1 MLIHCIM
8 SVSDP
13 GNPVSQK
20 PPRKT
25 LGDKLAWAGDVRTRW
40 WEFLDSWEDDARFR
54 RKVLGI
60 GIGASALIAV
70 TAVAYPWWRERA
82 AVKMAMTWL
91 SAGNLPEA
99 EAAISHAFAVA
110 PKRPEVWRLAAEHAS
125 RVGRKKPAVAFARQA
140 ATLAPGDADI
150 VLDWASFALLDN
162 DLVETA
168 VALGKIPAGPAKDT
182 ARAQRLFGELERRN
196 GKLDT
201 ARVHFENAVKSGGS
215 LALNEVP
222 LGAILLAASG
232 QAGAGP
238 DQDARRMDGIVLL
251 KKWTKDPDAGAEALR
266 LLLLDA
272 VQRADDSSMVG
283 FGDELWRHPVASV
296 DDRLNALLALVS
308 VPERQA
314 AALAGVEA
322 LSAKDPSAA
331 ASLINWLSGNA
342 RGVEAVRW
350 ARTLPAGMAERPPVI
365 VAVADAMRLS
375 EDWAALR
382 IWVEGGEW
390 EKLKLVRLAYRW
402 VAARNLSEAH
412 EADEVWS
419 QIRDIAKYDGGQALF
434 IGGTLYAWGYRNQGV
449 DIWTIAAG
457 SPGVAVTALG
467 SLARHYQL
475 RHDAEGLQKAFA
487 GLRAAK
493 QHDPL
498 VGNNFAYLSLLVG
511 TDELVATRVAR
522 ENFDKFPDNNDYRAT
537 YAFALAKRGDAD
549 SALGVLKPLITASQ
563 GQGGEL
569 PSSLAFTYGFVLSRS
584 GQKKQARD
592 IIKSVDRTA
601 LTMQEAQV
609 LKDIEGG
616 R

>member
-1 MLIHCIM
+1 M
-8 SVSDP
+8 SGSP
-13 GNPVSQK
+13 SGSPAPKQ
-20 PPRKT
+20 PRKT

-40 WEFLDSWEDDARFR
+40 WEFLDSWEEDPRFR

-70 TAVAYPWWRERA
+70 TAVAYPMWRERA
-82 AVKMAMTWL
+82 AVKMATTWL
-91 SAGNLPEA
+91 SAGNLPQA

-140 ATLAPGDADI
+140 ATLAGNDI
-150 VLDWASFALLDN
+150 DVVLDWASFALIDN
-162 DLVETA
+162 DLVEAA
-168 VALGKIPAGPAKDT
+168 VALGKLPAGAEANS
-182 ARAQRLFGELERRN
+182 ARAQRLFGELDRRN

-201 ARVHFENAVKSGGS
+201 ARAHFELAVKLGGS
-215 LALNEVP
+215 SAINEVP
-222 LGAILLAASG
+222 LGAILLDTSSDETRRAAG
-232 QAGAGP
+232 VA
-238 DQDARRMDGIVLL
+238 LL
-251 KKWTKDPDAGAEALR
+251 KKWTADPEAGAEALR
-266 LLLLDA
+266 LLLLNA
-272 VQRADDSSMVG
+272 VQRGDEPSMVA
-283 FGDELWRHPVASV
+283 FGDELWRHPVAGV
-296 DDRLNALLALVS
+296 DDRLNALLALSS

-314 AALAGVEA
+314 QALVGVEV
-322 LSAKDPSAA
+322 LFAKDPAAA
-331 ASLINWLSGNA
+331 ASLISWLSGNG

-350 ARTLPAGMAERPPVI
+350 ARTLPREIAERPPVI
-365 VAVADAMRLS
+365 VTVADALRLS
-375 EDWAALR
+375 EDWPALR
-382 IWVEGGEW
+382 VWVEGGDW

-402 VAARNLSEAH
+402 VAAKNLSETH
-412 EADEVWS
+412 QADEVWS
-419 QIRDIAKYDGGQALF
+419 EIRDVAKYDGGQALF

-457 SPGVAVTALG
+457 SPGVAVTAFG

-493 QHDPL
+493 LHDPL

-511 TDELVATRVAR
+511 TDEAVATRVAR
-522 ENFDKFPDNNDYRAT
+522 ENFEKFPDNNDYRVT
-537 YAFALAKRGDAD
+537 YAFALSKRGD
-549 SALGVLKPLITASQ
+549 STRALEILKPVVLASQ
-563 GQGGEL
+563 DQGGEL
-569 PSSLAFTYGFVLSRS
+569 PSSLAFTYGYVLSRS

-592 IIKSVDRTA
+592 IIKFVDRAA